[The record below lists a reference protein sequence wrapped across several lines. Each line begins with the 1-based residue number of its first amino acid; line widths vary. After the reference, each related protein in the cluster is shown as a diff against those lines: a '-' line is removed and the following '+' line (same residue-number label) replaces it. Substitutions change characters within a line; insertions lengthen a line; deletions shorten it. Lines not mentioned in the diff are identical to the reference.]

1 MATAATPAIEL
12 SRLSVRLDGTT
23 VLADLD
29 VAIVA
34 GKITGLLGP
43 SGAGKTTLM
52 RVIVGLQRPAH
63 GRATIFGQPA
73 GRPALRRQIGY
84 VTQSLSVYPDLTVS
98 ENLRY
103 FGAMVGATPAQIATT
118 LQAVDL
124 EPYARQLVKTLSGG
138 QRARVSLAAA
148 LLGQP
153 RLLVLDE
160 PTVGLDPVLRQR
172 LWQQFHELAASGTTL
187 LISSHV
193 MEEAERCQELLLL
206 REGRL
211 LATGTP
217 AALKRQTA
225 SPTIEAA
232 FLRLVEAAG

>member
-1 MATAATPAIEL
+1 MAAAAVIDIR
-12 SRLSVRLDGTT
+12 SLSVRLEGQT
-23 VLADLD
+23 VLAGLSA
-29 VAIVA
+29 AIA
-34 GKITGLLGP
+34 GGKITGLLGP

-52 RVIVGLQRPAH
+52 RVIVGLQRPA
-63 GRATIFGQPA
+63 A
-73 GRPALRRQIGY
+73 GRVTLWGKAAGDPALRREVGY
-84 VTQSLSVYPDLTVS
+84 VTQSLSIYPDLTVS

-103 FGAMVGATPAQIATT
+103 FGAMVGTGRARMARVIQD
-118 LQAVDL
+118 VDL
-124 EPYARQLVKTLSGG
+124 EPYAKQLVKTLSGG

-153 RLLVLDE
+153 RLLILDE

-172 LWQQFHELAASGTTL
+172 LWQQFRELAAAGTTL

-206 REGRL
+206 REGRV

-217 AALKRQTA
+217 AALKAQTH
-225 SPTIEAA
+225 SQTIEAA
-232 FLRLVEAAG
+232 FLHLVEAAA